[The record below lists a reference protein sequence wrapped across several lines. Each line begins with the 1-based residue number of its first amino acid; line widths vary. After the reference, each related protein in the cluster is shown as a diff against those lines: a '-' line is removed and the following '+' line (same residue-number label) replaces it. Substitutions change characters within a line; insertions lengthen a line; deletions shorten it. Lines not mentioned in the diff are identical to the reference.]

1 LPTPD
6 AAETALRTQQ
16 IIAFESGISDVAD
29 PMAGSYYIE
38 SLTDDIIK
46 KATKLINEIDEVGGA
61 VKAIENNF
69 QQNMISKSAYQYQM
83 EIDKNERVVVGVNKF
98 KSETVNAADIQ
109 KIDKKA
115 INEQLNRLKIFKA
128 NRNQKTVNQS
138 MKDLDQA
145 ISNNKNI
152 MPNIIECV
160 ESNATLGE
168 ISDFLREKF
177 GEHQN

>member
-1 LPTPD
+1 
-6 AAETALRTQQ
+6 
-16 IIAFESGISDVAD
+16 
-29 PMAGSYYIE
+29 
-38 SLTDDIIK
+38 
-46 KATKLINEIDEVGGA
+46 
-61 VKAIENNF
+61 
-69 QQNMISKSAYQYQM
+69 MISKSAYQYQM
-83 EIDKNERVVVGVNKF
+83 EIDKNERIVVGVNKF

-115 INEQLNRLKIFKA
+115 VNEQLNRLKIFKA
-128 NRNQKTVNQS
+128 NRSQKIVNQS
-138 MKDLDQA
+138 MKDLDEA

-160 ESNATLGE
+160 ESNVTLGE